1 MVNGRSNNRDRRET
15 EKHGRVAKEIAVM
28 LSFDASLLRPSVK
41 PLSDAIRVTTDTLA
55 KTSDAHQTQ
64 SGGASMR
71 QSVDLAFC
79 HIYMA

>member
-1 MVNGRSNNRDRRET
+1 VSGRSNNRDRRET
-15 EKHGRVAKEIAVM
+15 GKHGRVAKKIEVM

-41 PLSDAIRVTTDTLA
+41 PLSNAIRVNTDILA

-64 SGGASMR
+64 GGGASMR

-79 HIYMA
+79 HIFMA